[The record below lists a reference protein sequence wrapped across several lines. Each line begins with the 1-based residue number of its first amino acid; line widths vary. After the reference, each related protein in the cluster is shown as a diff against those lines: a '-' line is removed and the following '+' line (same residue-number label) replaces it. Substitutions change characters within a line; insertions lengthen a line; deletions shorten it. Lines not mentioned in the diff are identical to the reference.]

1 MRGEKQKQKKMSI
14 CARMSTRAIQEQ
26 NAIKKKN
33 NIFWGGMNLFLA
45 TLYKCL

>member
-1 MRGEKQKQKKMSI
+1 MRGEKKKQKKMSI

-26 NAIKKKN
+26 NAIKKKQH
-33 NIFWGGMNLFLA
+33 FLGGMNLFLA